1 MDGDE
6 SSFFCFSGQA
16 DELFC
21 LFLFLFIIVYL
32 FIVLNYVGVYRA
44 DEQEE
49 HQSFLYAILNYLL
62 EVLNFH
68 LTLVQ
73 VNCHRG

>member
-21 LFLFLFIIVYL
+21 LFLFIIVY
-32 FIVLNYVGVYRA
+32 IYR
-44 DEQEE
+44 
-49 HQSFLYAILNYLL
+49 IYLL
-62 EVLNFH
+62 F
-68 LTLVQ
+68 
-73 VNCHRG
+73 